1 MNLQDSRKNG
11 QNCGS
16 RSKNLQDSSKKGLK
30 CRSRS
35 KILQESRS
43 SVGGTDVIGGA
54 SAQARWL
61 PILIRDYLFQDG
73 IAVGFQHLQCLV
85 KLFLLREDVVC
96 VEGGYGKDS
105 DTGVSQ

>member
-1 MNLQDSRKNG
+1 MQDSSKNG
-11 QNCGS
+11 LKCGS
-16 RSKNLQDSSKKGLK
+16 RSW
-30 CRSRS
+30 
-35 KILQESRS
+35 ILQESSS

-54 SAQARWL
+54 SAPARWL
-61 PILIRDYLFQDG
+61 PILIRSHLFQDG